1 MENSRARSK
10 VNLGIDALGDAFAI
24 LSLDLQNCN
33 YLSAAFTSKHFGVGV
48 LRELRKE
55 RGWSQRPEQIWQRI
69 YPVAIPNYSGLTKHD
84 QRHARQILRERVQWR
99 RRTRME
105 PRGRRPGSR
114 GLNGSPFAPMPGRI
128 DCR

>member
-69 YPVAIPNYSGLTKHD
+69 YPVAIPQLQRLD
-84 QRHARQILRERVQWR
+84 QTRPKAR
-99 RRTRME
+99 
-105 PRGRRPGSR
+105 PPNSPGAGAVASENPY
-114 GLNGSPFAPMPGRI
+114 GAAG
-128 DCR
+128 